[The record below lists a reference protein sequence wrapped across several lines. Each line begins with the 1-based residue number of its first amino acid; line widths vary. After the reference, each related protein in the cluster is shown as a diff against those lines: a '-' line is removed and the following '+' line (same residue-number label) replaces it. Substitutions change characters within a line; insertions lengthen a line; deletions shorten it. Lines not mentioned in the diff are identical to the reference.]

1 MGKVLSAIG
10 GDASCAAEA
19 CTDAQEHLG
28 MAAEIDARGDALAKD
43 VARLIF
49 QARRATSAERE
60 SLLRVASEKMAM
72 LMDLD
77 EVEQEHWQLFATE
90 RIVTARGL
98 SLRTVELTERILTRR
113 DAEAA

>member
-1 MGKVLSAIG
+1 
-10 GDASCAAEA
+10 
-19 CTDAQEHLG
+19 
-28 MAAEIDARGDALAKD
+28 
-43 VARLIF
+43 
-49 QARRATSAERE
+49 
-60 SLLRVASEKMAM
+60 VASEKMAM